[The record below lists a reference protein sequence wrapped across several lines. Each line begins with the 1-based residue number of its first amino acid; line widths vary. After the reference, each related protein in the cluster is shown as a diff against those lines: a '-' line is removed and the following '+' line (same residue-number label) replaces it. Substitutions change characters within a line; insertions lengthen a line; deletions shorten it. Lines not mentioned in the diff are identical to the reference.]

1 MTTGTPKLCLIVCIL
16 SVGILA
22 CSQETQR
29 RKDAQTYLDDAQTAL
44 AAGKCWNA
52 QNLFRNLLSDFPGSH
67 MVDDAQYG
75 LGQSYFCSGDFETAI
90 FEFERLINEYP
101 VSKFVD
107 ESRFQIGMCYF
118 KRSRSIHHDQ
128 DETTRAIAEFTR
140 FVEDFPNSEI
150 APEARKRIQD
160 LEARLAEKD
169 LMIARNYLKWKSPV
183 SSEIFCRRL
192 LEKYPDTR
200 LAPEVQFVLAQAL
213 YRLGELAEALEL
225 LDHLEGGD
233 HVNVP
238 QSDIREEAET
248 VRKAIL
254 IEKAA
259 EEGVT
264 GQEVDRSSDPGA

>member
-1 MTTGTPKLCLIVCIL
+1 LTTGTPKLCLIVCFL
-16 SVGILA
+16 TVAILA

-29 RKDAQTYLDDAQTAL
+29 RKDAQNYLDDAQTAL

-118 KRSRSIHHDQ
+118 KQSRSIHHDQ

-150 APEARKRIQD
+150 APEARKRIID
-160 LEARLAEKD
+160 LEELLAEKD
-169 LMIARNYLKWKSPV
+169 LMIARNYLKWKSPA
-183 SSEIFCRRL
+183 SAEIFCRRL

-200 LAPEVQFVLAQAL
+200 LAPQVRFVLAVAL
-213 YRLGELAEALEL
+213 HGLGELTEALEIL
-225 LDHLEGGD
+225 HQLEGLENA
-233 HVNVP
+233 NVR
-238 QSDIREEAET
+238 QSDIKDEVEA
-248 VRKAIL
+248 VKKAIL
-254 IEKAA
+254 IENAGD
-259 EEGVT
+259 EGVT
-264 GQEVDRSSDPGA
+264 GQERDLSPEPGA